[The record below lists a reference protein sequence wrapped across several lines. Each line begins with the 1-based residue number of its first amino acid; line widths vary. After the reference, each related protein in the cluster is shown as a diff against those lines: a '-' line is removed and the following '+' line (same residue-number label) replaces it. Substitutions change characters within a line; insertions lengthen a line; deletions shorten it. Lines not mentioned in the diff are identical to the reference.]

1 MIEMKTPTLYA
12 VRLDEL
18 LGHPMVAF
26 LSPELYRKLKGGMV
40 VTLGKNINDVG
51 VAAYLDENDLYLVKL
66 LKLQLYRLRGNKF
79 IRVNTD
85 G

>member
-18 LGHPMVAF
+18 IGHPMLAF
-26 LSPELYRKLKGGMV
+26 LPLELYRKLKGGMV
-40 VTLGKNINDVG
+40 VTLGKNINDIG
-51 VAAYLDENDLYLVKL
+51 VAAYLDENELYVVKL
-66 LKLQLYRLRGNKF
+66 LKLQLYKLRGNKF
-79 IRVNTD
+79 VRVNTD